1 MLHLLSLT
9 AAIFSSSAHAAGYM
23 APDSGIVASSR
34 GGAFVAGARG
44 QFAQYYNPAGLIR
57 STQQSFTFGVTGIN
71 KSVEYD
77 PAAGDNFPPDPED
90 KDSTAVYYQYDNQFN
105 NGKPMAIPEGGF
117 VRPIGENFVLAI
129 GLTTPTA
136 PTLSFDVDGAGR
148 YGLVDLAIINATF
161 GPSIAWRMTPW
172 LTLGVGAQA
181 QMLSIHESI
190 VITTTGDDSVAGD
203 IFVDARVQDNFASSY
218 NLGLLLQ
225 PTSWL
230 TLGAAYQ
237 PGVRFLAKGG
247 LSLDLTGN
255 PFATLA
261 GEDVLTDDAVSIA
274 INLPSVIRAGVMIH
288 PGERMELEASVVL
301 ERWSELSEITLS
313 NIDIDIGPIPA
324 PDEIALP
331 SALQDTLSLRLGGE
345 YALDEQL
352 SLRAGGLVESA
363 AVATSDLTLS
373 MTDLPKMML
382 ATGASY
388 RTQNGNWK
396 FDAVATHTF
405 YQTTEVTDSTAAIV
419 NLIDPDGESD
429 SFGSGTYSASTSTF
443 GAAFTYYFGQG

>member
-1 MLHLLSLT
+1 MLHLFSLT
-9 AAIFSSSAHAAGYM
+9 ATLLSSNASAAGYM

-44 QFAQYYNPAGLIR
+44 QFAQYYNPAGLINA
-57 STQQSFTFGVTGIN
+57 TKQSFTLGVTGIN
-71 KSVEYD
+71 KSVEFD
-77 PAAGDNFPPDPED
+77 PTAEENLAGPPNEEP
-90 KDSTAVYYQYDNQFN
+90 YQYGNQSN
-105 NGKPMAIPEGGF
+105 NGNPMAIPEGGF
-117 VRPIGENFVLAI
+117 VRPIGANFVLAI

-136 PTLSFDVDGAGR
+136 PNLSYGATGAGR
-148 YGLVDLAIINATF
+148 YGLVDLSIINATF
-161 GPSIAWRMTPW
+161 GPSLAWRMTPW

-190 VITTTGDDSVAGD
+190 VISTTGSDSATSD
-203 IFVDARVQDNFASSY
+203 LFVDARVQDNFASSY

-255 PFATLA
+255 PYASLA
-261 GEDVLTDDAVSIA
+261 AEEVLTDDAVSIA
-274 INLPSVIRAGVMIH
+274 ISLPSVIRAGIMLH
-288 PGERMELEASVVL
+288 PGNRMELEASVVL
-301 ERWSELSEITLS
+301 ERWSELSEVTLS
-313 NIDIDIGPIPA
+313 NLDVDLGPTVSA

-352 SLRAGGLVESA
+352 SLRAGGLVESS
-363 AVATSDLTLS
+363 AVATNDLSLS
-373 MTDLPKMML
+373 MTDLPKLML
-382 ATGASY
+382 GTGASY
-388 RTQNGNWK
+388 RTQNGKWK

-405 YQTTEVTDSTAAIV
+405 YLTTEVTDSTASIV
-419 NLIDPDGESD
+419 NLIDPDGKSD